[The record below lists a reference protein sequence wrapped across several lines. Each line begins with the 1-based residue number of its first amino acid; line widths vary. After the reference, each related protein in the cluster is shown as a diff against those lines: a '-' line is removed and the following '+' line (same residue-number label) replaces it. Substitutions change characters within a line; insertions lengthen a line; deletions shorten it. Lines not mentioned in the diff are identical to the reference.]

1 MWAQDRDKAKEGRE
15 TKAARPAAASA
26 GRKPGEAMTT
36 LQGLVGNEAANKAFA
51 AGAMPVQRMPRGSDP
66 DRPKHKVTLSGHGR
80 FGDMQMLP
88 KNPDNPRS
96 REKTP
101 YFTVPAGFEIV
112 VYAPPGSTLEN
123 QVGNR
128 IESGSSPASRELEL
142 VNENSKRI
150 PMPGDYPKT
159 FPAGSA
165 VINYKL
171 MPLESQH
178 LAEGATPVERGT
190 LSETVKQLEQTRKDR
205 IARGEEAPEV
215 TLHYACCGVGGSA
228 NAEIDKI
235 FQEYRG
241 YSVML
246 RAASRSPSPE
256 PKRRRR

>member
-1 MWAQDRDKAKEGRE
+1 MWAQDREKAKKGRE
-15 TKAARPAAASA
+15 TKAGRSASA
-26 GRKPGEAMTT
+26 SAARKPDDAMTA
-36 LQGLVGNEAANKAFA
+36 LQGSIGNEAANKAFA
-51 AGAMPVQRMPRGSDP
+51 SGAVPIQRMPRES
-66 DRPKHKVTLSGHGR
+66 RERITLGGHGR

-88 KNPDNPRS
+88 KNPNNPRS

-128 IESGSSPASRELEL
+128 IESGSSPSSRELEL

-190 LSETVKQLEQTRKDR
+190 LSETVKQLERSRKDR